1 MAQAETDPVDFT
13 MEISPASLTE
23 PGEVSVSLR
32 VANTGSSDMLDP
44 VSLYDPDGQLVA
56 SFGDGGSCLLSAG
69 AFRTWK
75 GVWQVTQEQLDAG
88 EFA

>member
-1 MAQAETDPVDFT
+1 

-44 VSLYDPDGQLVA
+44 VSL
-56 SFGDGGSCLLSAG
+56 
-69 AFRTWK
+69 
-75 GVWQVTQEQLDAG
+75 
-88 EFA
+88 